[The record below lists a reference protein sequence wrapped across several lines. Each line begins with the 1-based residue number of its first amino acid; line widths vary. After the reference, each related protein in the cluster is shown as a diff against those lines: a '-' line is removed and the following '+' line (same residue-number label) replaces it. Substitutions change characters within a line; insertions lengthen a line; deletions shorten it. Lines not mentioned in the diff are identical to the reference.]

1 MHSGAGH
8 ETHREFVIGLIAA
21 ASRRRARRTP
31 RAIESN
37 FFKMA
42 NDTRVTR
49 VGRFLR
55 KSSLDELPQLW
66 NVLRGDMSLV
76 GPRPP
81 IPYEVEH
88 YPPHWFDRFA
98 VKPGMT
104 GLWQVSGRSELGLEE
119 MIALDVEYARTPLA
133 VAQREDPCADRA
145 GRLRRPWCRLM
156 RAGRVLIISE
166 NAPVP
171 ADRRVWNISRTLAAA
186 GWQVVIACA
195 QGADRDDAPYEV
207 LEGIEIH
214 RYPLRPAASTLGYA
228 REYGQALW
236 RLRKL
241 VRRLSRERRFDVV
254 HACNPP
260 DLLLLAARSPA
271 PPGHALHLRPPRP
284 GARALPLA
292 LRARRGP
299 LLPRDAARRARRLS
313 DGRRRR
319 WPPTGPTRASPSSAA
334 AWIPRTSSSCATGPT

>member
-1 MHSGAGH
+1 MSASSTEAGSLSTTRLAVVDGESRYSAAACRALDVAVSAVLLLVLVPVFLIVAAAIRLDSRGRVLYRQSRVGRNQEPFIVNKFRTMHSGAGH

-21 ASRRRARRTP
+21 REQASHETQAERD
-31 RAIESN
+31 ESN

-119 MIALDVEYARTPLA
+119 MVALDVQYARSRSLWLNLKILA
-133 VAQREDPCADRA
+133 RTVPAVFA
-145 GRLRRPWCRLM
+145 GR
-156 RAGRVLIISE
+156 G
-166 NAPVP
+166 
-171 ADRRVWNISRTLAAA
+171 AA
-186 GWQVVIACA
+186 
-195 QGADRDDAPYEV
+195 
-207 LEGIEIH
+207 
-214 RYPLRPAASTLGYA
+214 
-228 REYGQALW
+228 
-236 RLRKL
+236 
-241 VRRLSRERRFDVV
+241 
-254 HACNPP
+254 
-260 DLLLLAARSPA
+260 
-271 PPGHALHLRPPRP
+271 
-284 GARALPLA
+284 
-292 LRARRGP
+292 
-299 LLPRDAARRARRLS
+299 
-313 DGRRRR
+313 
-319 WPPTGPTRASPSSAA
+319 
-334 AWIPRTSSSCATGPT
+334 

>member
-1 MHSGAGH
+1 MSASSTEAGSLSTTRLTVVGGESRYSAAACRALDVAVSAVLLLVLLPVFVALAVAIRLDSSGRALYRQRRVGRNQEPFTVNKFRTMHSGAGH

-21 ASRRRARRTP
+21 RELAPGETHAERDQT
-31 RAIESN
+31 N

-119 MIALDVEYARTPLA
+119 MIALDVEYARTRSLWLNVKILA
-133 VAQREDPCADRA
+133 RTVPVVFA
-145 GRLRRPWCRLM
+145 GR
-156 RAGRVLIISE
+156 G
-166 NAPVP
+166 
-171 ADRRVWNISRTLAAA
+171 AA
-186 GWQVVIACA
+186 
-195 QGADRDDAPYEV
+195 
-207 LEGIEIH
+207 
-214 RYPLRPAASTLGYA
+214 
-228 REYGQALW
+228 
-236 RLRKL
+236 
-241 VRRLSRERRFDVV
+241 
-254 HACNPP
+254 
-260 DLLLLAARSPA
+260 
-271 PPGHALHLRPPRP
+271 
-284 GARALPLA
+284 
-292 LRARRGP
+292 
-299 LLPRDAARRARRLS
+299 
-313 DGRRRR
+313 
-319 WPPTGPTRASPSSAA
+319 
-334 AWIPRTSSSCATGPT
+334 